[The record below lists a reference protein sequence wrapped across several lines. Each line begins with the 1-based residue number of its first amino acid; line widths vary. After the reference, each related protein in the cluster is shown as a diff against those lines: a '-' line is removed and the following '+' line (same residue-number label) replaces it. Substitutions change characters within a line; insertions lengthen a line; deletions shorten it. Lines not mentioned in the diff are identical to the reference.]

1 MLQKVSYGLVGIL
14 ILVMSFGAL
23 PALGYVEAG
32 NQLGDLEFQAPLN
45 PESAKYL
52 GVPAD
57 KPFTLSQLGAP
68 FVLVEVFATG
78 CSHCVHHAPVM
89 NQLFGLIQKNPKTAG
104 KVKVIGLGS
113 TDSAAN
119 LMAWKNQFKVPFALV
134 PDPNNKTTDKI
145 NIMGTPTTIFMD
157 KSGKVLLAKPGAF
170 PNPDDFLKELIALMK

>member
-1 MLQKVSYGLVGIL
+1 MLRKVTCGLVGMMA
-14 ILVMSFGAL
+14 LVMVLTVL

-45 PESAKYL
+45 PEAAKYL

-57 KPFTLSQLGAP
+57 KPFKLSQLGTP
-68 FVLVEVFATG
+68 YVLVEVFATG
-78 CSHCVHHAPVM
+78 CSHCVHHAPIM
-89 NQLFGLIQKNPKTAG
+89 NQLYGLISKNPKTAG
-104 KVKVIGLGS
+104 KIKVIGLGS

-119 LMAWKNQFKVPFALV
+119 LMAWQKQFKVPFALV
-134 PDPNNKTTDKI
+134 PDPQSKTTEKI

-170 PNPDDFLKELIALMK
+170 QNPDDFLKELIGLMK